1 MQVAD
6 TSKLLVPKGK
16 KLQYQ
21 DTRFKGWKDER
32 KTSKILIKS
41 DNKDEYILDL
51 HCLQAKGLLKW
62 CGSGNWNAQSVRLP
76 RNLGRW

>member
-1 MQVAD
+1 ML
-6 TSKLLVPKGK
+6 KEL
-16 KLQYQ
+16 
-21 DTRFKGWKDER
+21 R
-32 KTSKILIKS
+32 KASQILIKS